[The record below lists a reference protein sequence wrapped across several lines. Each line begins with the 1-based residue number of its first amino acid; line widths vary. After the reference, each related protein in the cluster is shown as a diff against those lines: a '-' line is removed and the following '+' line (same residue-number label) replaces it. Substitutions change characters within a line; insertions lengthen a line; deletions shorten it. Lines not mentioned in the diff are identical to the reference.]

1 MFFTILLTAIVNCIL
16 SINPLL
22 NHRLIMSTDQP
33 NFKGTVDAI
42 PKLVQLLSPLTPE
55 ERQRAIS
62 AAMIVFGQPA
72 ATHPTG
78 PATYGGQEEML
89 NVSGVS
95 PKATAW
101 MSKYSVTEAQLEHVF
116 SVDADSVDVIAA
128 KLPGK
133 SKRQQTVQAYLL
145 CGLKSYL
152 RSGEVTFTDK
162 EARDICDK
170 VGCYDVANHS
180 NYLKA
185 FGNFISGGKD
195 QGWRL
200 TNPGLSEVAKVIKEL
215 DEGSDA

>member
-1 MFFTILLTAIVNCIL
+1 
-16 SINPLL
+16 
-22 NHRLIMSTDQP
+22 MSTDQP
-33 NFKGTVDAI
+33 NFKGTVEAI

-72 ATHPTG
+72 AIQSTGSATHG
-78 PATYGGQEEML
+78 EQVDVL
-89 NVSGVS
+89 NVSGIS

-101 MSKYSVTEAQLEHVF
+101 MSKYSVTEDQLERVF
-116 SVDADSVDVIAA
+116 SMDADSVDVIAA

-152 RSGEVTFTDK
+152 RSGDMTFTDK
-162 EARDICDK
+162 DAREICDK
-170 VGCYDVANHS
+170 VGCYDIANHS

-200 TNPGLSEVAKVIKEL
+200 TNPGLSEAAKVIKQL
-215 DEGSDA
+215 GEGSDA